1 MLKLW
6 TPLIGLSFVR
16 LVASFTSP
24 IAVNRWDNNI
34 FQQVIRCSENLS
46 RNCHSDKSTLPPL
59 AEENDIAA
67 VSSLERAYT
76 PGATTTRRNIFGDA
90 ITAYSVASLA
100 LCSNPTVALASSAK
114 NRVTGYAVQRPERE
128 WAYMLSGAQYNILR
142 EGGTER
148 QFSSILE
155 EEERSGK
162 YVCAGCGNTLFAS
175 PAKFHSGTGWPSF
188 ATAFD
193 GVEVENVNVV
203 QAGLVGAEVRCKN
216 CGGHL
221 GDIFRDG
228 FLFVGTPAFK
238 SGKRYCVDGAALV
251 FKPDDGSEDVIGD
264 TVPTKR
270 VGELPDFLKGPKI
283 SPQ

>member
-6 TPLIGLSFVR
+6 TLLIGLSFIC
-16 LVASFTSP
+16 LVSPFTNP
-24 IAVNRWDNNI
+24 VALNRRQNNI
-34 FQQVIRCSENLS
+34 FQHFPKNLS
-46 RNCHSDKSTLPPL
+46 RNCHSDKSTLPSS
-59 AEENDIAA
+59 AEENDI
-67 VSSLERAYT
+67 STLPSLGRDADAT
-76 PGATTTRRNIFGDA
+76 GATTTRRNILDNA
-90 ITAYSVASLA
+90 MTACSAASLA
-100 LCSNPTVALASSAK
+100 LCSNPTIASASGK
-114 NRVTGYAVQRPERE
+114 SRVTGYAVQRPERE
-128 WAYMLSGAQYNILR
+128 WSYMLSGAQYNILR

-155 EEERSGK
+155 EEERPGK
-162 YVCAGCGNTLFAS
+162 YVCAGCSNALFAG

-203 QAGLVGAEVRCKN
+203 QANLVGAEVRCKN

-228 FLFVGTPAFK
+228 FLYVGTPAFK
-238 SGKRYCVDGAALV
+238 SGKRYCIDGAALV

-270 VGELPDFLKGPKI
+270 GGELPDFLKGPKI
-283 SPQ
+283 TPQ